1 VRVAFFLQ
9 WSPFIHPALDEIMDV
24 VAPPNIE
31 SQVITIASE
40 VDEVIAVENCI
51 IHKSDLGFLIDIHV
65 VINNLISI
73 KNI

>member
-1 VRVAFFLQ
+1 
-9 WSPFIHPALDEIMDV
+9 MDV
-24 VAPPNIE
+24 AAPPNIE

-40 VDEVIAVENCI
+40 VDEVIAVENCR